1 MKFPGPTRH
10 SHRLLRVHRTSGYPL
25 KLTVNADVRSS
36 APKSFGAFS
45 QRRRPR
51 GSWPTIARHARPQVH
66 GSTAHN
72 EHRLNPRSLRASAFR
87 ISSAAPS
94 ARAVVGHRAAPSVIS
109 MASWRRA
116 WAGINT
122 SSRELFGFPQDAS
135 SGYPTDVRMDWLRLI
150 RFLTQYVAPGLA
162 AVVVVVEIMGWLFG
176 APVSPSATYTYHF
189 LLLIVFS
196 LLTAIM
202 IGICGWIVCLWDLD
216 RLFFKLESKIDSQLV
231 ALESKSG
238 EGGNDGTL
246 LGRARELL
254 NKIMKG
260 SRAMAVSAIEK
271 SYWIDINAGG
281 ALAFPK
287 PAPIV
292 SRLIFMYFA
301 PEIKVR
307 LYRRLLLRFLSQLGA
322 LFVLTAIC
330 FYISILAWSRVRGSV
345 FFSQAGI
352 SPMSIALYQLDLML
366 RGALFDFMEHTRQS
380 ISPIA
385 VNRNATAFL
394 YYTLVFRMFVTIYVM
409 SSLFRVLRFVL
420 RRWRVLLR

>member
-1 MKFPGPTRH
+1 
-10 SHRLLRVHRTSGYPL
+10 
-25 KLTVNADVRSS
+25 
-36 APKSFGAFS
+36 
-45 QRRRPR
+45 
-51 GSWPTIARHARPQVH
+51 
-66 GSTAHN
+66 
-72 EHRLNPRSLRASAFR
+72 
-87 ISSAAPS
+87 
-94 ARAVVGHRAAPSVIS
+94 
-109 MASWRRA
+109 
-116 WAGINT
+116 
-122 SSRELFGFPQDAS
+122 
-135 SGYPTDVRMDWLRLI
+135 MDWLRLI
-150 RFLTQYVAPGLA
+150 RCLTQYVAPGLV
-162 AVVVVVEIMGWLFG
+162 AVVVVVEIIGWLLG
-176 APVSPSATYTYHF
+176 TPVSPSVTRTYHC

-216 RLFFKLESKIDSQLV
+216 RLFFKLESKIDSQIA

-238 EGGNDGTL
+238 ESGNHGTM

-254 NKIMKG
+254 LNKVMKG
-260 SRAMAVSAIEK
+260 SRAIAVSAIEK

-287 PAPIV
+287 PDIAAAVDQIEKSRRDLLAPLTEIVSRTVPLGSISAPIV

-307 LYRRLLLRFLSQLGA
+307 LYRRLLLRFLSQLGG

-330 FYISILAWSRVRGSV
+330 FYISVVAWSRVSGSV

-380 ISPIA
+380 ISQIA

-394 YYTLVFRMFVTIYVM
+394 YYTLMFRMFVAIYVM

>member
-1 MKFPGPTRH
+1 
-10 SHRLLRVHRTSGYPL
+10 
-25 KLTVNADVRSS
+25 
-36 APKSFGAFS
+36 
-45 QRRRPR
+45 
-51 GSWPTIARHARPQVH
+51 
-66 GSTAHN
+66 
-72 EHRLNPRSLRASAFR
+72 
-87 ISSAAPS
+87 
-94 ARAVVGHRAAPSVIS
+94 
-109 MASWRRA
+109 
-116 WAGINT
+116 
-122 SSRELFGFPQDAS
+122 
-135 SGYPTDVRMDWLRLI
+135 MDWLRLI

-231 ALESKSG
+231 AVESKSG

-254 NKIMKG
+254 NKVMKG
-260 SRAMAVSAIEK
+260 SRAMAISAIEK

-287 PAPIV
+287 PNIAAAVDQIEKSRRDLLAPLTQIVSRTIPLGSISAPIV

-330 FYISILAWSRVRGSV
+330 FYISVLAWSRVSGSV
-345 FFSQAGI
+345 FFSQAAV

-394 YYTLVFRMFVTIYVM
+394 YYTLMFRMFVAIYVM